1 MKKKKSTLLV
11 GMALFLSLSF
21 AGGASAVVGNVDDD
35 GNYPPPKPPA
45 CKPSG
50 ACPGYH

>member
-1 MKKKKSTLLV
+1 MKKKKSTLLA

-21 AGGASAVVGNVDDD
+21 AGGASAVKEDVDYG
-35 GNYPPPKPPA
+35 GNYPTPKPPV

-50 ACPGYH
+50 HCQGYQ